1 MPERRLQ
8 RAWDLLRAL
17 YRQCECDCHIRRGST
32 CTETQSKGTVVT
44 LTATPNS
51 GYAFSRAGAAPAWVA
66 GAGTTSNSGS
76 REGRLFPGAAIGC
89 AGFPRRKRSARFDI
103 NSSVCFFKG
112 KAKMN
117 MKVESCA
124 ICGCPV
130 HRSGEHTRP
139 RIAGHSHV
147 ATRHR
152 VPERF
157 SPRPAK
163 RRGARKHG
171 LSVACPW
178 GPEKQATVYCYEC
191 HEALIHNPVLLPGDV
206 QAFAELVK
214 IRGLNE
220 DDKPSEK
227 DKIARR
233 VMLLHEVLAT
243 GLFTLNL
250 LEASHGGSHGATD
263 WRRRA

>member
-1 MPERRLQ
+1 
-8 RAWDLLRAL
+8 
-17 YRQCECDCHIRRGST
+17 
-32 CTETQSKGTVVT
+32 
-44 LTATPNS
+44 
-51 GYAFSRAGAAPAWVA
+51 
-66 GAGTTSNSGS
+66 
-76 REGRLFPGAAIGC
+76 
-89 AGFPRRKRSARFDI
+89 
-103 NSSVCFFKG
+103 
-112 KAKMN
+112 
-117 MKVESCA
+117 
-124 ICGCPV
+124 
-130 HRSGEHTRP
+130 
-139 RIAGHSHV
+139 
-147 ATRHR
+147 
-152 VPERF
+152 
-157 SPRPAK
+157 
-163 RRGARKHG
+163 

-191 HEALIHNPVLLPGDV
+191 HEALIHNPVLLPGEV